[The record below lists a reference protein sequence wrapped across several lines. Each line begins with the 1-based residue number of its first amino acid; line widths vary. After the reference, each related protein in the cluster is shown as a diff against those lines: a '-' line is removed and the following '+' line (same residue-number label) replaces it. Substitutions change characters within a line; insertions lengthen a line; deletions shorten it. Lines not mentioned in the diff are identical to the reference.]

1 MNASMTGS
9 GMSAETPRGLMGKIG
24 RAAGLY
30 ADRKIFGAEERP
42 ETVVKVQ
49 NKLTDRVIR
58 PGGKED
64 LGLMRNLLSALK
76 NNALQ
81 KIENCKEASN

>member
-9 GMSAETPRGLMGKIG
+9 GMSAEIPRGLMVKIG

-30 ADRKIFGAEERP
+30 ADGKIFGAGERP
-42 ETVVKVQ
+42 GTVVKVQ
-49 NKLTDRVIR
+49 KGLTDRVIR

>member
-1 MNASMTGS
+1 
-9 GMSAETPRGLMGKIG
+9 
-24 RAAGLY
+24 
-30 ADRKIFGAEERP
+30 
-42 ETVVKVQ
+42 
-49 NKLTDRVIR
+49 VIR